1 MSGKWSLE
9 RIAGWKSGSRDAKS
23 ESSFKRAG
31 NEAGMTQRELTVQD
45 YIAMLQRRWIPIVVF
60 ALVGPPLAYGV
71 SRILPDRYKSQ
82 TLVLVEQ
89 QTVPSDFVKPVDT
102 SSINQRLASM
112 QQQILSRSRL
122 EPIIHQFGLYPKDI
136 DNKPMEVLVAKLQKA
151 IEVTPIQPMEGSGT
165 RDLPGFYV
173 NVTLDN
179 ARIAQEV
186 CTTITSMFIDENLQD
201 RQQHGEVTTQ
211 FLDQQLADAK
221 AKLDD
226 QNAKLAAF
234 ESRNLNT
241 LPDEEKTN
249 LGLLT
254 GLTSQLDSTNQALAR
269 AQQDKSFAESMLA
282 QQVAAWQASEG
293 SGSPETLEQQLT
305 ALQADLARLEA
316 RYTEDH
322 PDVIKAKN
330 DIAAL
335 KKKIA
340 DSETEKPADSEKA
353 PKSTVEP
360 QQVAQLRAQVHNFDQ
375 VIAERTREQDQ
386 IKQQI
391 KVLQD
396 RIQSSPAV
404 EQEYK
409 SLTRDNQTALE
420 FYNDLLKKRDQSAM
434 ASDLERRQQG
444 EQFRVLDPANLPDQP
459 SFPNRPLFTAAGFAG
474 GLGLGLGLAF
484 LLEMRDTSLR
494 TERDVEFSLH
504 LPVIALIPEIEPLTG
519 KKSKEPPQLPSAGRG
534 FGLSART

>member
-1 MSGKWSLE
+1 
-9 RIAGWKSGSRDAKS
+9 
-23 ESSFKRAG
+23 
-31 NEAGMTQRELTVQD
+31 MTQRELTVQD
-45 YIAMLQRRWIPIVVF
+45 YIAMLHRRWIPIVLF

-375 VIAERTREQDQ
+375 EIAERTREQDQ

>member
-1 MSGKWSLE
+1 MSGKSRLE